1 VLGGAIA
8 IDSVVTSAVGRV
20 NAAGRA
26 VSEVHTRISGVT
38 VFGQPAT
45 IDERGITILSGSPEA
60 APIVQALN
68 DALHQALSQA
78 GDQLVLLSTTKSTS
92 SGPQGQMSGGSA
104 GGLLFTAD
112 VADAAVPGPVDEVTM
127 AVQLGQAGMSAV
139 AGGQAPGAVNVTLPS
154 VETPASTAGSLG
166 GLPSPPT
173 SAAAPSEAP
182 VASGVTGPVAA
193 TPLGRVPVAL
203 GRLTRPSH
211 LSRWLEAAYLTMTVA
226 CLALALWSRRLWA
239 GRRGA

>member
-1 VLGGAIA
+1 
-8 IDSVVTSAVGRV
+8 
-20 NAAGRA
+20 
-26 VSEVHTRISGVT
+26 VT
-38 VFGQPAT
+38 VLGQPAT

-68 DALHQALSQA
+68 DALHRALSQA
-78 GDQLVLLSTTKSTS
+78 GDQLVLLSTSKSTS

-112 VADAAVPGPVDEVTM
+112 VANAAVPGPVDEV
-127 AVQLGQAGMSAV
+127 AVAIQLGQAGMSAV
-139 AGGQAPGAVNVTLPS
+139 AGGQAPGAVKVTLPP
-154 VETPASTAGSLG
+154 VENPASTAGSSG
-166 GLPSPPT
+166 GLPSAPPP
-173 SAAAPSEAP
+173 SAAAPSQAP
-182 VASGVTGPVAA
+182 VASGATGPAA
-193 TPLGRVPVAL
+193 TTPLGPVPVAL

-211 LSRWLEAAYLTMTVA
+211 LSRWLEAAYSTMTIA